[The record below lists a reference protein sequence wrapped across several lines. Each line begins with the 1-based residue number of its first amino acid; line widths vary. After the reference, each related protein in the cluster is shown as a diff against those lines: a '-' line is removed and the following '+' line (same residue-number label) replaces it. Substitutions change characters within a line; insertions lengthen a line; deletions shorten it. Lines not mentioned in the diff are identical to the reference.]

1 MIDVSA
7 FAKKNGFIWGPEPE
21 IYGGIAGFYTFGP
34 MGKLLK
40 DNVENSIRY
49 IFRKAGFWEIE
60 SPIVLPEI
68 VWKASGHL
76 GGFVD
81 PLIRCK
87 KCKGIYRA
95 DKIIEEKHD
104 VPAGSWPKKKLLDFI
119 QDKGLRCPKCNGDF
133 LPKIEDYNLMM
144 KTTIELDKSAFNR
157 PETATSTYL
166 SFPNYF
172 EFFRKKLPI
181 KVFQIGKAFRNEISP
196 RQNVLRGR
204 EFTQAEAQVFIKAE
218 DKNDFEDYEK
228 VKKIQM
234 PFWPADYQASS
245 KQINKMTLEQ
255 AFKKKWLSTKA
266 YAWCLA
272 TAYQFV
278 KKIGIPDERI
288 RIRQHSKDEM
298 AHYASDAWDIEI
310 KTNTFGWVEICGV
323 HDRQNYDL
331 KQHAKHSGK
340 KMQVEGQ
347 IPNILEIAF
356 GSDRPTFALIDI
368 FLHEEKVGKDTRM
381 VLKLPPSMAPVQV
394 AVFPLMK
401 RDGMDAKAIE
411 IFEDLSKK
419 GFVAVYD
426 GSGSIGKRYRRQ
438 DERGSPWCITVDY
451 DTLKDNTVTVRE
463 RDSMKQSRVKIDQL
477 AEYLKF

>member
-1 MIDVSA
+1 MKDIPA
-7 FAKKNGFIWGPEPE
+7 FARKNGFIWGPEPE
-21 IYGGIAGFYTFGP
+21 IYGGIAGFYSFGP

-40 DNVENSIRY
+40 ENVENSIRRT
-49 IFRKAGFWEIE
+49 FRKAGFWEIE

-87 KCKGIYRA
+87 KCKGIFRA
-95 DKIIEEKHD
+95 DKIVEEKFD
-104 VPAGSWPKKKLLDFI
+104 VPAGAWPKKKLLAFI
-119 QDKGLRCPKCNGDF
+119 QDKGLRCPSCNGDF

-144 KTTIELDKSAFNR
+144 KTTIELDKQAFNR

-166 SFPNYF
+166 SFPSYYD
-172 EFFRKKLPI
+172 FFRKKLPI

-218 DKNDFEDYEK
+218 EKDDFTEYDK
-228 VKKIQM
+228 VKKLEM
-234 PFWPADYQASS
+234 PLWPAEFQESG
-245 KQINKMTLEQ
+245 KKPTFTPLETGM
-255 AFKKKWLSTKA
+255 KKKWISNKA

-272 TAYQFV
+272 TAYQFLIDLGLP
-278 KKIGIPDERI
+278 KDRI
-288 RIRQHSKDEM
+288 RVRQHSKDEM
-298 AHYASDAWDIEI
+298 AHYAADAWDLEV
-310 KTNTFGWVEICGV
+310 KTNTYGWVELCGV
-323 HDRQNYDL
+323 HDRQNHDL

-368 FLHEEKVGKDTRM
+368 FLNEEKVGKDMRD
-381 VLKLPPSMAPVQV
+381 VLKLPKKMAPVQV

-401 RDGMDAKAIE
+401 KDGMDKKAM
-411 IFEDLSKK
+411 K
-419 GFVAVYD
+419 VYD
-426 GSGSIGKRYRRQ
+426 DLAAEGLVCVYDQSGSIGKRYRRQ
-438 DERGSPWCITVDY
+438 DERGTPYCITVDY
-451 DTLKDNTVTVRE
+451 DSLKDDTVTLRE
-463 RDSMKQSRVKIDQL
+463 RDSMKQSRVKVKEIL
-477 AEYLKF
+477 KNLKF